1 MFDRRWRG
9 SIEKGLK
16 PLAVNIRRTGI
27 SADVI
32 TVFGVSAAGA
42 AGVAIAF
49 GALRLAF
56 VLVVVAGL
64 ADAIDGAVAKASGH
78 SSPRGAFLDS
88 VADRLSDALLF
99 GGIGWYLATTHT
111 GRIAVLPMGVFA
123 AGSLVSYQRAK
134 AESLGFEGG
143 GGLMERGERI
153 GVLAFGVLFSELLI
167 PVLWL
172 MFVLTSVTAV
182 HRFVGVWRQAS
193 VPRREPVPERRGR
206 RARRTDRS
214 TTRAWRERVR
224 ARRAQAR
231 RAQ

>member
-1 MFDRRWRG
+1 MFDGRWKG

-16 PLAVNIRRTGI
+16 PLAANVRRTGI
-27 SADVI
+27 SADII
-32 TVFGVSAAGA
+32 TVFGVCVAGA
-42 AGVAIAF
+42 AGVAIAL

-56 VLVVVAGL
+56 VLIVVAGL
-64 ADAIDGAVAKASGH
+64 ADALDGAVAKASGH
-78 SSPRGAFLDS
+78 SSPRGAFFDS

-123 AGSLVSYQRAK
+123 AASLVSYQRAK
-134 AESLGFEGG
+134 AESLGFEGS

-153 GVLAFGVLFSELLI
+153 GFLAFGVLFSELLI

-172 MFVLTSVTAV
+172 MFVLTSATAV
-182 HRFVGVWRQAS
+182 HRFVSIWRQAGA
-193 VPRREPVPERRGR
+193 PRREPVPERRAR

-224 ARRAQAR
+224 ARRAQ
-231 RAQ
+231 